1 MLDGIGVW
9 IGFNLVLVG
18 LLVLDLF
25 VLSRK
30 EHIVSLKEAGWLT
43 LFWTLIAA
51 AVGAWIFIAG
61 GSTQGVEYTTAYVAE
76 RALSIDNL
84 FVFLVIFGYFKLPRE
99 YQARALLFGIVG
111 ALLARAVFIGIGVA
125 VISAFSWF
133 LVILGLFLIYTA
145 YKLAF
150 AGDQEVDP
158 SKNIAVRLFRRVM
171 PVTDEFTHTNFFT
184 RLPNGARAATPFL
197 LVVIV
202 LGTTDVVF
210 AVDSIPT
217 VFGITDDA
225 FIVWTSNA
233 MAVLGMRPLFFLLE
247 GMVRLFRFLQ
257 YGLAT
262 ILGFV
267 GAKMIVENSFESQVH
282 DFEESANLGEQG
294 LIFISLG
301 IILAVLF
308 GSIALSAMF
317 PEPESPDE
325 PDSDSDPPLGE
336 IAESPPAGES
346 TSDRT

>member
-30 EHIVSLKEAGWLT
+30 EHVVGLKEAGWLT
-43 LFWTLIAA
+43 AFWTLVAA
-51 AVGAWIFIAG
+51 AVGVWIFIAG
-61 GSTQGVEYTTAYVAE
+61 DSTQGIEYTTAFVAE

-111 ALLARAVFIGIGVA
+111 ALLARAVFIAIGVA
-125 VISAFSWF
+125 VISAFTWV
-133 LVILGLFLIYTA
+133 LVLLGVFLIYTA

-150 AGDQEVDP
+150 AGEHEVDP
-158 SKNIAVRLFRRVM
+158 GKNIAVRLFRRVM
-171 PVTDEFTHTNFFT
+171 PVSEEFDHTHFFI
-184 RLPNGARAATPFL
+184 RLPNGVRAATPFL
-197 LVVIV
+197 LVIIV
-202 LGTTDVVF
+202 LGTTDIVF
-210 AVDSIPT
+210 AIDSIPT
-217 VFGITDDA
+217 VFGITDNS
-225 FIVWTSNA
+225 FIVWSSNA

-257 YGLAT
+257 YGLAI

-267 GAKMIVENSFESQVH
+267 GAKMIVETVFEDQLH
-282 DFEESANLGEQG
+282 DFEESAHLGEQG

-301 IILAVLF
+301 IILTVLF
-308 GSIALSAMF
+308 GSIVLSAIF
-317 PEPESPDE
+317 RKPVDDIGDGHGGADPTAKDTETAPVEQSP
-325 PDSDSDPPLGE
+325 G
-336 IAESPPAGES
+336 A
-346 TSDRT
+346 